1 MIDLIYKTLLTII
14 NKENQGYVSPTEY
27 NLMLNNVQQEIFRS
41 YFEDE
46 NADKNRENRGLTN
59 RGYSHLSFNQRQRIT
74 KFAETSTIPASIS
87 GNAPFSS
94 IGLPEDLYFIEHDG
108 VSTTAG
114 KILDEVERNSI
125 IRMLGTEVA
134 PTVLYP
140 VYENYA
146 ISLRVYPAAIS
157 SIDLRYIR
165 TPKMPNWT
173 YFVLPSGGEV
183 FNPSDVSFQD
193 VELHDSEFT
202 NIVLRLLSYFSINL
216 REGEV
221 VQIAETLK
229 DKMNLKDNG

>member
-59 RGYSHLSFNQRQRIT
+59 RGYSHLAFNQRQRIT
-74 KFAETSTIPASIS
+74 KFAEITQLTAPASTTPYS
-87 GNAPFSS
+87 TFT
-94 IGLPEDLYFIEHDG
+94 LPEDLYFIEHDG
-108 VSTTAG
+108 VSTLTG
-114 KILDEVERNSI
+114 KVLDEVERNSI
-125 IRMLGTEVA
+125 VRVLGTEVA
-134 PTVLYP
+134 PTELYP
-140 VYENYA
+140 AYESYGGYINA
-146 ISLRVYPAAIS
+146 YPDVS
-157 SIDLRYIR
+157 KTLLVRYIR

-183 FNPSDVSFQD
+183 FNPADVSFQD

-221 VQIAETLK
+221 IQIAETLK

>member
-27 NLMLNNVQQEIFRS
+27 NLLLNNVQQEIFRS

-59 RGYSHLSFNQRQRIT
+59 RGYSHLAFNQRQRIT
-74 KFAETSTIPASIS
+74 KFAESFLIPASITTGS
-87 GNAPFSS
+87 YSS
-94 IGLPEDLYFIEHDG
+94 FVLPEDLYFIEHDG
-108 VSTTAG
+108 VSTPEG

-125 IRMLGTEVA
+125 VRMLGTEVS
-134 PTVLYP
+134 PTELYP
-140 VYENYA
+140 VYENYGET
-146 ISLRVYPAAIS
+146 LRGYPNTLSVIE
-157 SIDLRYIR
+157 LRYIR

-173 YFVLPSGGEV
+173 YFVLPNGGEV
-183 FNPSDVSFQD
+183 FNPSDVDFQD

-221 VQIAETLK
+221 IQIAETLK

>member
-27 NLMLNNVQQEIFRS
+27 NLLLNNVQQEIFRS

-74 KFAETSTIPASIS
+74 QFADYTLLTAPASSEPYSVFAIPQ
-87 GNAPFSS
+87 N
-94 IGLPEDLYFIEHDG
+94 LYFIEHDG
-108 VSTTAG
+108 LSTLSG
-114 KILDEVERNSI
+114 KVLDEVERNSI
-125 IRMLGTEVA
+125 VRMLGTEVA
-134 PTVLYP
+134 PTELYP
-140 VYENYA
+140 VYESYG
-146 ISLRVYPAAIS
+146 ISIRVYPSTIKS
-157 SIDLRYIR
+157 LDIRYIR

-173 YFVLPSGGEV
+173 YFVLPNGGEV
-183 FNPSDVSFQD
+183 FNPSDVDFQD
-193 VELHDSEFT
+193 VELHESEFT

-221 VQIAETLK
+221 IQIAETLK